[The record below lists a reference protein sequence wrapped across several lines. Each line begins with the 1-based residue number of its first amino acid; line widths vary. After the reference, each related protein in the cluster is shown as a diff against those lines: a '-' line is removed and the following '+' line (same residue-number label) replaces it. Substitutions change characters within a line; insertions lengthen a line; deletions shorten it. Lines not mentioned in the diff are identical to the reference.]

1 MALVRIHRQE
11 EVEVGEGQEGRVEP
25 CPRQDREE
33 ESRQNRSNPALEMAF
48 EENHPYV
55 GDFHV

>member
-1 MALVRIHRQE
+1 MLVRVHRQG
-11 EVEVGEGQEGRVEP
+11 EVEVEEGDPGQVEL

-33 ESRQNRSNPALEMAF
+33 ESRQNRSSPALEKAF

-55 GDFHV
+55 GDFPV